1 MTANLTTLLQKLSK
15 KGIPTVSVFFSGR
28 PLWMTKEINLSDAF
42 IAAWLPGTESRGMTD
57 VIFRN
62 SDDEVNYDFTGKLP
76 FSWPKTP
83 FQANLNYYDPAS
95 DPLFA
100 FDYGLN
106 SQSSVNLGLFLDD
119 LDESKF
125 ELNELNLLNG
135 SVAQEFEGYIQ
146 ENNLQQIEVLSGT
159 TISQTGVV
167 KTELIDVEKQDDTL
181 KLIFDDSSS
190 PNSFIII
197 SKSILTLN
205 NLENGYLNLNIR
217 TLEKDKPLY
226 FIFMCG
232 FDCMGTLNFTDF
244 IEKSQSFKDYS
255 IPLKCLIDQ
264 GVDLSKV
271 NIPFILMGEGPLEID
286 FKSIDFINFRW
297 SYRSFYSI

>member
-1 MTANLTTLLQKLSK
+1 M
-15 KGIPTVSVFFSGR
+15 
-28 PLWMTKEINLSDAF
+28 
-42 IAAWLPGTESRGMTD
+42 
-57 VIFRN
+57 
-62 SDDEVNYDFTGKLP
+62 
-76 FSWPKTP
+76 
-83 FQANLNYYDPAS
+83 
-95 DPLFA
+95 
-100 FDYGLN
+100 
-106 SQSSVNLGLFLDD
+106 DD

-146 ENNLQQIEVLSGT
+146 ENNLQQIQVLSGT
-159 TISQTGVV
+159 TVSQTGVV

-226 FIFMCG
+226 FILMCG
-232 FDCMGTLNFTDF
+232 FDCMGTLNFTDY
-244 IEKSQSFKDYS
+244 IEKSQSFRDYS
-255 IPLKCLIDQ
+255 IPLKCLTEQ

-286 FKSIDFINFRW
+286 FKKGLILQKTR
-297 SYRSFYSI
+297 RARL